1 LVLGGT
7 SLLLDDMTNGYAC
20 ESLDIGYGV
29 RDVVDNVP
37 DGDGAIDRTQ
47 YLGPRT
53 VTIAIHA
60 VENASPTQIDAIPRR
75 FAPFMAPSA
84 RPELHYVLDDGNIS
98 EISGITPERML
109 VVRGADFAWPIV
121 GPYERQIQLQF
132 VAANPVA
139 VDPNTYAETIAF
151 AGATGTSGRTY
162 NRTFPQTYPLGGG
175 SASTGIVESGGD
187 LPVRPL
193 LTIYGPVKQPT
204 ITFNRE
210 SDNATVGVIPFVS
223 GYIIPAGSYV
233 VVDTAAHTAYLNGN
247 KAQPVL
253 SSINW
258 ANLVWPVIPV
268 LPDGA
273 NMIFTAD
280 PSGGV
285 STGATQCQANWWDS
299 FLV

>member
-1 LVLGGT
+1 MKWVTRKKVRVNRTATAWLIRRFIDPGATFLFVEAEQVSEVQRREGATGFDAPGAT
-7 SLLLDDMTNGYAC
+7 YPHIDDMRRCSFEA
-20 ESLDIGYGV
+20 L
-29 RDVVDNVP
+29 VDEYRS
-37 DGDGAIDRTQ
+37 GDAALRA
-47 YLGPRT
+47 L
-53 VTIAIHA
+53 A
-60 VENASPTQIDAIPRR
+60 QI
-75 FAPFMAPSA
+75 
-84 RPELHYVLDDGNIS
+84 
-98 EISGITPERML
+98 
-109 VVRGADFAWPIV
+109 VRGADFAWPIV